1 MEHIYYLQ
9 KKNPWNNK
17 GLSLS
22 KNSFSLEKSKPKPP
36 SAGHRRTKA
45 VRQRTSN
52 DEAPTSQ
59 LRYRPLHFRPEA
71 RSSGSWTARNNL
83 GVVRSSRAS
92 VVIPA
97 TTPDG
102 KRAITRS
109 SRRLL
114 HPSLK
119 TASIDARVVL
129 ATIGVARLAHCLTA
143 DRARFLL
150 SRTSI
155 SFNLLRGAVL

>member
-1 MEHIYYLQ
+1 MGHIYYLQ
-9 KKNPWNNK
+9 KKTHEIIRVF
-17 GLSLS
+17 LSPKTLSPS
-22 KNSFSLEKSKPKPP
+22 KNRNQNLHLLVIVGP
-36 SAGHRRTKA
+36 RA
-45 VRQRTSN
+45 VRQQTSN

-59 LRYRPLHFRPEA
+59 LRYRLLHFRPEA
-71 RSSGSWTARNNL
+71 RSSGAWTVRNSL

-97 TTPDG
+97 TTPVG

-119 TASIDARVVL
+119 MASIDARVVL

-155 SFNLLRGAVL
+155 SVNLLRGAVL